1 MVENGIKFGET
12 KNHPIYEW
20 IACSYSASRADM
32 PGVSEK
38 NSSGSL
44 SVTFLQISAQQ
55 IFFSQSFKISL
66 KLTKSPTTGW
76 LEQVEEVP
84 KYYVSGENGDHTT
97 SGSAVKNWGEFFTKI
112 SFTQKNRDQTQPKK
126 IRRCPA

>member
-1 MVENGIKFGET
+1 
-12 KNHPIYEW
+12 
-20 IACSYSASRADM
+20 M

-55 IFFSQSFKISL
+55 IFFSQSFKIHQ
-66 KLTKSPTTGW
+66 KITKSPTTGW

-84 KYYVSGENGDHTT
+84 KYYVSGENGDRTT
-97 SGSAVKNWGEFFTKI
+97 YGSAVKNWGEFFSKI

-126 IRRCPA
+126 IRRCPAWPLTLHMNGQVLWSI